1 METVSAHSM
10 GRLEHSGRV
19 EDYNDNYLNCRA
31 NGRFHPFLP
40 SDHYDVTWRGGRV
53 VEYRRT
59 RECPLCGT
67 VKTEYFD
74 ADMFPSRPSTYV
86 RPPGFLKPHK
96 GGDVIT
102 PAVARREQV
111 RRARRVGR
119 RLRAV

>member
-1 METVSAHSM
+1 MSRHTQ

-40 SDHYDVTWRGGRV
+40 ADHYETTVRGRRV
-53 VEYRRT
+53 IEYRRT

-67 VKTEYFD
+67 RKTEYFD
-74 ADMFPSRPSTYV
+74 GDMFPSRTATYE
-86 RPPGFLKPHK
+86 RPPGFLKPAGK
-96 GGDVIT
+96 GEAIT
-102 PAVARREQV
+102 PLVARREQV
-111 RRARRVGR
+111 RRARKVGR